1 MEQAVL
7 ERGVLHLHEIGKLE
21 GPLEGARR
29 DAAIEHLGLVLVIFI
44 GGFFALDR
52 QRVFLGDD
60 RKFALRKAGDRDAD
74 AIGVL
79 AGALDVIGRIAGAAV
94 GRCLVEQGKEA
105 VEADGGTI
113 KRGEIIGTHR
123 IVLH

>member
-7 ERGVLHLHEIGKLE
+7 ERGVLHLHEVGELEHALE
-21 GPLEGARR
+21 GTRR
-29 DAAIEHLGLVLVIFI
+29 DAAIQHLGFVLAVLI
-44 GGFFALDR
+44 GDFLALDR

-60 RKFALRKAGDRDAD
+60 GEFVLGEAGDGDGDAVV
-74 AIGVL
+74 VL
-79 AGALDVIGRIAGAAV
+79 AGALDVIGRIARRIAIG
-94 GRCLVEQGKEA
+94 LIEQVEEA

-113 KRGEIIGTHR
+113 KRGEVESTHG